1 MSREK
6 LASVLESILLV
17 SFSPVVCVE
26 HTAILPAQVPS

>member
-6 LASVLESILLV
+6 LASVLDSILLV

-26 HTAILPAQVPS
+26 HTDILTAQVPS